1 MTRVVYEPELPAIE
15 FDGHAGAGLR
25 GRDPVCAA
33 LSILL
38 FTLVEGVEGA
48 QIRAG
53 DAYCRVKGGDKA
65 RAVERHAA
73 RAGGA
78 GTGRLEPGG
87 AGGGAQT
94 DGGLSRTPG
103 SQV

>member
-53 DAYCRVKGGDKA
+53 DAYCRVRGGDKA
-65 RAVERHAA
+65 SYALIAA
-73 RAGGA
+73 GL
-78 GTGRLEPGG
+78 RLLAREYPQN
-87 AGGGAQT
+87 AHLEVKT
-94 DGGLSRTPG
+94 
-103 SQV
+103 